1 MYRIY
6 AEENWDK
13 ILIKYINSI
22 FDNMAKK
29 KKTHN
34 KLKTNNL
41 RDSICPH
48 IHTHIL
54 VNLDLDGCYSCCLIH
69 YNGGELK
76 KIESYEESEQGIHI
90 MQTYF
95 HQVKSAG
102 EVLNAKVYYKDFGN
116 ELESFQNDLDL
127 LKTRL
132 LKAIESKANFEYIQ
146 IKSDLFKLK
155 QRFDESQL
163 FMSYARLKA
172 HNQVSRK
179 LNLSIN
185 SDSDEDEDTRDQ
197 QRFLAAKEK
206 LANEHQ
212 KNLKKETE
220 NIRRLTEEQ
229 YAGTIEELTNK
240 LHNSETENQRLGEM
254 NSKTS
259 DECRTLN
266 EDRDKY
272 KELYAQL
279 QEDSEKLKE
288 GKWLLLCL
296 RVRSLSILF

>member
-1 MYRIY
+1 
-6 AEENWDK
+6 
-13 ILIKYINSI
+13 
-22 FDNMAKK
+22 MARK

-48 IHTHIL
+48 IHTHTL
-54 VNLDLDGCYSCCLIH
+54 VNLGLDGCCLIH

-95 HQVKSAG
+95 DQIKSTG
-102 EVLNAKVYYKDFGN
+102 EILNVKVYYKDFGS

-127 LKTRL
+127 LKMRL
-132 LKAIESKANFEYIQ
+132 LKVIENKANLEFPQ

-163 FMSYARLKA
+163 YMSYARLKA
-172 HNQVSRK
+172 HSQVSRK
-179 LNLSIN
+179 LNLIIN
-185 SDSDEDEDTRDQ
+185 SDSDEDGDTRDQ

-206 LANEHQ
+206 LANEH
-212 KNLKKETE
+212 KENLKKETE
-220 NIRRLTEEQ
+220 NIRRQTEEQ

-240 LHNSETENQRLGEM
+240 LHNSETENQRLEEL
-254 NSKTS
+254 NSKML
-259 DECRTLN
+259 DERRTLN
-266 EDRDKY
+266 EDRNKY

-279 QEDSEKLKE
+279 QEESEKLKE
-288 GKWLLLCL
+288 GKWYQLFL
-296 RVRSLSILF
+296 RVQSFSFFLFVWNLKCLFAD